1 MLSNSRCNDGSEKTM
16 TPAKILDQQRFVWIK
31 PESTDILKRFERLGW
46 IPPSKN
52 PYFLEKWKYYKS

>member
-1 MLSNSRCNDGSEKTM
+1 M

-31 PESTDILKRFERLGW
+31 PESTDIMKRFERLGW

-52 PYFLEKWKYYKS
+52 PWFHEKWSYYRKSYEYSSKG